1 MDIKEL
7 VKGLLDFNQNYEA
20 LCTENKELI
29 AENKA
34 LKEKIKFITG
44 NSKKTQVNN
53 VAKVALNNGEY
64 SLLEDC
70 LYNWYTLK
78 VKYNTSE
85 NAFQCAAYEAW
96 LEDKVIKDNLPKTV
110 SFYDFVTYFSKK
122 LHAMYE
128 KEKAEGIEELKKSMK
143 KNEEEKGNE

>member
-7 VKGLLDFNQNYEA
+7 INGLLDFNQNYEA
-20 LCTENKELI
+20 LCAENKDLI

-44 NSKKTQVNN
+44 NSKKAQVNN
-53 VAKVALNNGEY
+53 VAKVALKNGEY

-85 NAFQCAAYEAW
+85 NAFQCVVYEAW
-96 LEDKVIKDNLPKTV
+96 LEDKVIKDNLPNTV

-128 KEKAEGIEELKKSMK
+128 EEKAEGIEALKKSMENDK
-143 KNEEEKGNE
+143 EKESK